1 MEQGKRSL
9 LTDNEFREKVALRAY
24 EIYED
29 RGGQIG
35 RDIDDWLQAET
46 DVLSEIAQQQKMSS
60 ERIQP
65 SGTTSTASPRR
76 ARKEQRPTGTGT
88 TG

>member
-29 RGGQIG
+29 RGGQLG

-46 DVLSEIAQQQKMSS
+46 DVFSEITQQQKVSPG
-60 ERIQP
+60 RIQP
-65 SGTTSTASPRR
+65 SGATSAASPPR
-76 ARKEQRPTGTGT
+76 ARKTQRPTSSAG
-88 TG
+88 